1 MEQRTDDNPD
11 LWVDKE
17 GKTISYHALYNVV
30 LKCRKILKEKTG
42 EYLEFSNHSFRHSG
56 AQAYKEGNHWAIEG
70 MDKKF
75 SLNELQALMN
85 HSDISTTMSYL
96 KNEDT
101 SIILNAFGI
110 TQDN

>member
-1 MEQRTDDNPD
+1 
-11 LWVDKE
+11 
-17 GKTISYHALYNVV
+17 
-30 LKCRKILKEKTG
+30 
-42 EYLEFSNHSFRHSG
+42 
-56 AQAYKEGNHWAIEG
+56 